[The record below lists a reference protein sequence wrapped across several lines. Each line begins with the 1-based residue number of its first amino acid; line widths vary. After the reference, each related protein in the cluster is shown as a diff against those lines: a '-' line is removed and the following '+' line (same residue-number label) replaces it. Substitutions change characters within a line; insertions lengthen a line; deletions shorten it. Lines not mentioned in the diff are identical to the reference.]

1 MEIQSLTLP
10 NGIRLV
16 HYPVAGPVAHCGLFV
31 HSGTR
36 DELASEH
43 GIAHFIEH
51 TIFKGT
57 KKRNLFQ
64 VLNRLENVGADLNA
78 YTTKEETCIYAS
90 FLTGFYERTLELFQD
105 IFFNPVFPEK
115 EVEKEKQVVI
125 DEIRSY
131 MDTPSEQ
138 IFDDFEDQ
146 LFAGHP
152 LGMNVLGTVK
162 SVKKL
167 DRRGLFSFIHRTY
180 RLNEVVIA
188 SVGDIDFRKLVRLVT
203 RYFSDHP
210 DRGEGTDRIPFNDY
224 KPFTRLQ
231 KKHINQ
237 VHCVVGAPAY
247 PFSHEMRIP
256 LALLNN
262 MLGGPVMNSRLS
274 LALRE
279 RSGLTYQNESSY
291 TTFSDAGIIHIY
303 FGTDPVHYEKAL
315 AIVYR
320 ELRNLREQK
329 LRPVQLRTI
338 QKQLIGQL
346 AIAQESNLSLML
358 AIGKSYLL
366 QNRFDPV
373 EKIIER
379 IQAVTADELL
389 EIANDIF
396 DEKKLSLM
404 AYHHGG

>member
-1 MEIQSLTLP
+1 
-10 NGIRLV
+10 
-16 HYPVAGPVAHCGLFV
+16 
-31 HSGTR
+31 
-36 DELASEH
+36 
-43 GIAHFIEH
+43 
-51 TIFKGT
+51 
-57 KKRNLFQ
+57 
-64 VLNRLENVGADLNA
+64 
-78 YTTKEETCIYAS
+78 
-90 FLTGFYERTLELFQD
+90 
-105 IFFNPVFPEK
+105 
-115 EVEKEKQVVI
+115 
-125 DEIRSY
+125 
-131 MDTPSEQ
+131 
-138 IFDDFEDQ
+138 
-146 LFAGHP
+146 
-152 LGMNVLGTVK
+152 
-162 SVKKL
+162 
-167 DRRGLFSFIHRTY
+167 
-180 RLNEVVIA
+180 
-188 SVGDIDFRKLVRLVT
+188 
-203 RYFSDHP
+203 
-210 DRGEGTDRIPFNDY
+210 
-224 KPFTRLQ
+224 
-231 KKHINQ
+231 
-237 VHCVVGAPAY
+237 
-247 PFSHEMRIP
+247 
-256 LALLNN
+256 
-262 MLGGPVMNSRLS
+262 MNSRLS

-320 ELRNLREQK
+320 ELRCLREQK